1 MKLRHVFA
9 GLAMVGAL
17 LIIAGCGSKNG
28 DGSKTSNLLTV
39 PADATK
45 FEDKNYK
52 DVVSQL
58 KNAKFKNITL
68 VKDADLIVSILQK
81 EGDVESV
88 TINGKDDFEK
98 GDQFKPTAKVK
109 VTYHTQAV
117 DSSSSS
123 SDDDSSSSTSSSSAD
138 SSSSASSSS
147 AADKASYT
155 LTSRREKGEIFI
167 TGSISLIGHNG
178 EETSVKV
185 GDGGIKPGTYKASW
199 TPGVLHGS
207 DPDTAYGFVY
217 ANDDEGNGYQLTPGE
232 SETLTFKAGDTL
244 TFKFF
249 GQGDSDRIR
258 LEEQ

>member
-17 LIIAGCGSKNG
+17 LIIAGCGSKSG
-28 DGSKTSNLLTV
+28 ADSKASNLLTV
-39 PADATK
+39 PADASK

-52 DVVSQL
+52 DVVLQL
-58 KNAKFKNITL
+58 KGAKFKNITL
-68 VKDADLIVSILQK
+68 VKDADLIVSILHK

-88 TINGKDDFEK
+88 TINGKDDFKK
-98 GDQFKPTAKVK
+98 GDKFSPSAKVR
-109 VTYHTQAV
+109 VTYHTKA
-117 DSSSSS
+117 DESSSSS
-123 SDDDSSSSTSSSSAD
+123 SDAD

-147 AADKASYT
+147 ATDKASYT

-167 TGSISLIGHNG
+167 TGSISLIGHDG
-178 EETSVKV
+178 EVTSVKV

-199 TPGVLHGS
+199 TPGELNGS

-217 ANDDEGNGYQLTPGE
+217 ANDDVGNGYQLMPGE

-249 GQGDSDRIR
+249 GQGDSDRIH
-258 LEEQ
+258 LDEQ